1 MTEAKMLKYID
12 MAVERTLE
20 ALRRKGALKD
30 MDDVMYANISYA
42 LADYYNSGESVER
55 ITKALD
61 TVKYDEYF
69 EIIPMYYGDGMK
81 IDDIAHRMGKDTST
95 IVRNKKRLCLLIY
108 TLLI

>member
-20 ALRRKGALKD
+20 TLRRKGALKD
-30 MDDVMYANISYA
+30 MDDVVYGNISYA
-42 LADYYNSGESVER
+42 LSDYYNSGQSVDK

-61 TVKYDEYF
+61 TAKFDEYF
-69 EIIPMYYGDGMK
+69 DIIPMYYGDGMK
-81 IDDIAHRMGKDTST
+81 IDDIARVLGKDTST